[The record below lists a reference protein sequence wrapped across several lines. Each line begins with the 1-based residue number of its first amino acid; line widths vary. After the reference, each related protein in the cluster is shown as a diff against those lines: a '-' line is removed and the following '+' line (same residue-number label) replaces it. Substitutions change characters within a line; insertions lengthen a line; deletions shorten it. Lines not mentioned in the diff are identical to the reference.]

1 MIELHLH
8 GSRAVVAEVF
18 RELARLQFSVAK
30 RGEFTRRAVI
40 NNRMNLQQAEAVGDL
55 VESHLEFER
64 QVAVSNLVGKNK
76 AFLDQ
81 IRQKMIRIVTVVEA
95 FIEFEEE

>member
-1 MIELHLH
+1 
-8 GSRAVVAEVF
+8 
-18 RELARLQFSVAK
+18 
-30 RGEFTRRAVI
+30 
-40 NNRMNLQQAEAVGDL
+40 MNLQQAEAVGDL

-64 QVAVSNLVGKNK
+64 QIAVSNLVGKNK

-81 IRQKMIRIVTVVEA
+81 IRQKMIRILTVVEA